1 MKVFITGVA
10 GFIGSHL
17 CDKFINNGHRV
28 IGIDNYL
35 TGSPE
40 NIKHLGNEV
49 GFEFI
54 EQDVTEAFTVEDD
67 IDLVMHFAC
76 PASPV
81 DYGAHPVETMKVDSI
96 GTLNTLELASRK
108 KCRYVMASSSE
119 VYGDPAVHPQVET
132 YWGNVNPLGPR
143 AVYEEAK
150 RFSETLCMTYNRG
163 FGLDVRIVRIFNTY
177 GERMRVNDGRV
188 IPNFLTQALKGEPIT
203 VYGDGTQTRSL
214 CYIADL
220 VEGIYRLATF
230 EGLQGTVMNLG
241 NPDEFQIIEVASL
254 VRRLVGTKSDVVFHS
269 LPEGDPK
276 RRCPDISKARQLLDW
291 HPEVPLDE
299 GLAKTIK
306 YFELILN
313 MSQRE

>member
-1 MKVFITGVA
+1 MNVLITGVA

-17 CDKFINNGHRV
+17 CDKFINKGYRV

-40 NIKHLGNEV
+40 NIKHLRNEV
-49 GFEFI
+49 RFEFI
-54 EQDVTEAFTVEDD
+54 EQDVTKPFTVEDD
-67 IDLVMHFAC
+67 IDLIMHFAC
-76 PASPV
+76 PASPI
-81 DYGAHPVETMKVDSI
+81 DYHTYPIETMKVDSI

-108 KCRYVMASSSE
+108 KCRYIMASSSE
-119 VYGDPAVHPQVET
+119 IYGDPAVHPQVET
-132 YWGNVNPLGPR
+132 YWGNVNILGPR

-150 RFSETLCMTYNRG
+150 RFSETLCITYYKE
-163 FGLDVRIVRIFNTY
+163 FGLDVRTVRIFNTY

-203 VYGDGTQTRSL
+203 IYGDGTQTRSL

-220 VEGIYRLATF
+220 VEGIYKLATF

-241 NPDEFQIIEVASL
+241 SPDECQIIEVANL
-254 VRRLVGTKSDVVFHS
+254 VRRLVETKSDVVFHS
-269 LPEGDPK
+269 LPEDDPK
-276 RRCPDISKARQLLDW
+276 RRCPDISKAKRLLDW
-291 HPEVPLDE
+291 HPEVPLNE

-306 YFELILN
+306 YFERALN
-313 MSQRE
+313 MSKRE

>member
-1 MKVFITGVA
+1 MNVLITGAA

-17 CDKFINNGHRV
+17 CDKFINEGHRV

-40 NIKHLGNEV
+40 NVEHLRNEV
-49 GFEFI
+49 RFKFI
-54 EQDVTEAFTVEDD
+54 KQDVTEPFTVEED
-67 IDLVMHFAC
+67 IDLIMHFAC
-76 PASPV
+76 PASPI
-81 DYGAHPVETMKVDSI
+81 DYHTYPIETMKVNSI
-96 GTLNTLELASRK
+96 GTLNTLELAGRK
-108 KCRYVMASSSE
+108 KCRYVMASTSE
-119 VYGDPAVHPQVET
+119 IYGDPAVHPQVET
-132 YWGNVNPLGPR
+132 YWGNVNTLGPR
-143 AVYEEAK
+143 AVYDEAK
-150 RFSETLCMTYNRG
+150 RFSETLCMTYYKE

-203 VYGDGTQTRSL
+203 IYGDGTQTRSL

-220 VEGIYRLATF
+220 VEGIYKLTTF
-230 EGLQGTVMNLG
+230 EGLQGIVMNLG
-241 NPDEFQIIEVASL
+241 SPDEFQIIEVANL

-269 LPEGDPK
+269 LPEDDPK
-276 RRCPDISKARQLLDW
+276 RRCPDISKAKRLLDW
-291 HPEVPLDE
+291 YPEVPLNE

-306 YFELILN
+306 YFERVLN

>member
-1 MKVFITGVA
+1 MNVLITGAA

-17 CDKFINNGHRV
+17 CDKFINKGHRV

-40 NIKHLGNEV
+40 NVAHLRNEV
-49 GFEFI
+49 RFKFI
-54 EQDVTEAFTVEDD
+54 EQDVTEPFTVEDD
-67 IDLVMHFAC
+67 IDLIMHFAC
-76 PASPV
+76 PASPI
-81 DYGAHPVETMKVDSI
+81 DYHTYPIETMKVDSI
-96 GTLNTLELASRK
+96 GTLNTLELATRK

-119 VYGDPAVHPQVET
+119 IYGDPAVHPQVET
-132 YWGNVNPLGPR
+132 YWGNVNTLGPR

-150 RFSETLCMTYNRG
+150 RFSETLCITYNKE

-203 VYGDGTQTRSL
+203 IYGDGTQTRSL

-220 VEGIYRLATF
+220 VEGIYKLATF

-241 NPDEFQIIEVASL
+241 SPDECQIIEVANL

-269 LPEGDPK
+269 LPEDDPK
-276 RRCPDISKARQLLDW
+276 RRCPDISKAKRLLDW
-291 HPEVPLDE
+291 HPKVPLNE
-299 GLAKTIK
+299 GLAKTVK
-306 YFELILN
+306 YYEHILN
-313 MSQRE
+313 ISKRK

>member
-1 MKVFITGVA
+1 MNVLITGAA

-17 CDKFINNGHRV
+17 CDKFINKGHRV

-35 TGSPE
+35 TGRPE
-40 NIKHLGNEV
+40 NIKHLRNEV
-49 GFEFI
+49 RFEFI
-54 EQDVTEAFTVEDD
+54 EQDVTEPFTVEDD
-67 IDLVMHFAC
+67 IDLIMHFAC
-76 PASPV
+76 PASPI
-81 DYGAHPVETMKVDSI
+81 DYHTYPIETMKVDSI
-96 GTLNTLELASRK
+96 GTLHTLELASRK
-108 KCRYVMASSSE
+108 KCCYVMASSSE
-119 VYGDPAVHPQVET
+119 IYGDPTVHPQVET
-132 YWGNVNPLGPR
+132 YWGNVNILGPR

-150 RFSETLCMTYNRG
+150 RFSETLCMTYYKEL
-163 FGLDVRIVRIFNTY
+163 GLDVRIVRIFNTY

-203 VYGDGTQTRSL
+203 IYGDGTQTRSL

-220 VEGIYRLATF
+220 VEGIYKLATF
-230 EGLQGTVMNLG
+230 NGLQGIVMNLG
-241 NPDEFQIIEVASL
+241 SPDEFQIIEVANL

-269 LPEGDPK
+269 LPEDDPK
-276 RRCPDISKARQLLDW
+276 RRCPDISKAKRLLDW
-291 HPEVPLDE
+291 HPEVPLNE

>member
-1 MKVFITGVA
+1 MNVLITGAA

-17 CDKFINNGHRV
+17 CDKFIDKGHRV

-40 NIKHLGNEV
+40 NVAHLRNELR
-49 GFEFI
+49 FKFI
-54 EQDVTEAFTVEDD
+54 EQDVTEPFTVEDD
-67 IDLVMHFAC
+67 IDLIMHFAC
-76 PASPV
+76 PASPI
-81 DYGAHPVETMKVDSI
+81 DYHTYPIETMKVDSI
-96 GTLNTLELASRK
+96 GTLNTLELATRK

-119 VYGDPAVHPQVET
+119 IYGDPAVHPQVET
-132 YWGNVNPLGPR
+132 YWGNVNTLGPR

-150 RFSETLCMTYNRG
+150 RFSETLCMTYYKE

-203 VYGDGTQTRSL
+203 IYGDGTQTRSL

-220 VEGIYRLATF
+220 VEGIYKLTTF

-241 NPDEFQIIEVASL
+241 SPDEFQIIEVANL
-254 VRRLVGTKSDVVFHS
+254 VRRLVGTKSDVVFHP
-269 LPEGDPK
+269 LPEDDPK
-276 RRCPDISKARQLLDW
+276 RRCPDISKAKRLLDW
-291 HPEVPLDE
+291 YPEVPLNE
-299 GLAKTIK
+299 GLAKAVK
-306 YFELILN
+306 YFERVLN
-313 MSQRE
+313 MSKRE

>member
-1 MKVFITGVA
+1 MNVLITGVA

-17 CDKFINNGHRV
+17 CDKFIDKGHRV

-40 NIKHLGNEV
+40 NVAHLRNELR
-49 GFEFI
+49 FKFI
-54 EQDVTEAFTVEDD
+54 EQDVTEPFTVEDD
-67 IDLVMHFAC
+67 IDLIMHFAC
-76 PASPV
+76 PASPI
-81 DYGAHPVETMKVDSI
+81 DYHTYPIETMKVDSI
-96 GTLNTLELASRK
+96 GTLNTLELATRK

-119 VYGDPAVHPQVET
+119 IYGDPAVHPQVET
-132 YWGNVNPLGPR
+132 YWGNVNTLGPR

-150 RFSETLCMTYNRG
+150 RFSETLCMTYYKE

-203 VYGDGTQTRSL
+203 IYGDGTQTRSL

-220 VEGIYRLATF
+220 VEGIYKLTTF

-241 NPDEFQIIEVASL
+241 SPDEFQIIEVANL
-254 VRRLVGTKSDVVFHS
+254 VRRLVGTKSDVVFHP
-269 LPEGDPK
+269 LPEDDPK
-276 RRCPDISKARQLLDW
+276 RRCPDISKAKRLLDW
-291 HPEVPLDE
+291 YPEVPLNE
-299 GLAKTIK
+299 GLAKAVK
-306 YFELILN
+306 YFERVLN
-313 MSQRE
+313 MSKRE